1 MIQTITQRIILFL
14 IVFSTSLL
22 QAQSETH
29 AKISQT
35 ALDDAKQE
43 ISRALEAGEIEG
55 GMLLVHVAGEQVLL
69 EIKGQHDPVD
79 QLQFKEDSLLRIYS
93 MTKPITSVT
102 AMTLWEQGKFKLDDP
117 VSKYIPAFVDTKV
130 GVVQGG
136 KLSRIDLVRPVTIR
150 DLLSHTSGYSYS
162 PAAGTPLGK
171 EYHARGVF
179 YSHQGMYPPKMNI
192 QRAANALAEIPLHHQ
207 PGERWTYGLSVDII
221 GALIEIW
228 SGEPLQKYMNRAVLK
243 PLGMKDTSFDIPKS
257 KLDRLVSCLT
267 WEGDRQVVIDKWNES
282 EYRRGFEFHGG
293 GSGLVSTIGDY
304 SRFSRMLANWGEFE
318 KARILERETLEQMF
332 TNQVRPDGGRSFGL
346 GFEVETVKVGQQI
359 LGSYGWGGYANT
371 EFRVIPE
378 AGVSMVFMRQTV
390 PSTHRMSR
398 KLFGIL
404 KAGLSDN

>member
-1 MIQTITQRIILFL
+1 M
-14 IVFSTSLL
+14 
-22 QAQSETH
+22 
-29 AKISQT
+29 
-35 ALDDAKQE
+35 
-43 ISRALEAGEIEG
+43 
-55 GMLLVHVAGEQVLL
+55 
-69 EIKGQHDPVD
+69 
-79 QLQFKEDSLLRIYS
+79 
-93 MTKPITSVT
+93 
-102 AMTLWEQGKFKLDDP
+102 
-117 VSKYIPAFVDTKV
+117 
-130 GVVQGG
+130 
-136 KLSRIDLVRPVTIR
+136 
-150 DLLSHTSGYSYS
+150 
-162 PAAGTPLGK
+162 
-171 EYHARGVF
+171 
-179 YSHQGMYPPKMNI
+179 
-192 QRAANALAEIPLHHQ
+192 
-207 PGERWTYGLSVDII
+207 DII

-267 WEGDRQVVIDKWNES
+267 WEGDRQVIIDKWNES